1 MTRENEP
8 ETSIEEAMEVE
19 RRSLDRLTRFHP
31 RTRLSG
37 RLLRAHNRVGR
48 FVSGDRDLFHHEKL
62 VVITSAGISPWLFYD
77 LARAA
82 LPEPA
87 PAEILRQ
94 LCRDPAHVCAEPF
107 LLELNQ
113 DLEILRRLPV
123 VDGEGESGFPAQ
135 VAEIEELRNLSVALA
150 REQAGSLV
158 LSLLDR
164 TRSKTEVPRGLVGQL
179 ALAIGVWAGLCWR
192 DRRFFDSCDAYCSAF
207 DLAAVDGSASLLIQL
222 KQRAAHLIADSGFMD
237 YSRVW
242 LQEAVAFF
250 ASRGESEA
258 QGKAMVDL
266 GRIHFLEGH
275 LQTATDLFERALDL
289 LPLDSFRYRVA
300 ALEALSNCF
309 QEQQDPAKA
318 AHTLDQAFAE
328 YGDRRDS
335 YLGYLAWV
343 RGRLLGEA
351 GKTAAAE
358 ASFNEAVDLLHRFG
372 GPLAAE
378 LAMLDFSDFR
388 VLRGQSTKDIGEHI
402 MRSMKEGRYDSRS
415 AQVAAK
421 MVSSLLWGKPTKD
434 EIARLR
440 RSLEQAGGVTCP
452 PRLKVD

>member
-82 LPEPA
+82 LAEPA

-123 VDGEGESGFPAQ
+123 VDGEGEPQ
-135 VAEIEELRNLSVALA
+135 VLTQLAEIDELRNLSLALA

-158 LSLLDR
+158 KSLLDQA
-164 TRSKTEVPRGLVGQL
+164 RSRSEVTRGLVGQISR
-179 ALAIGVWAGLCWR
+179 AIGLWAVLCWL
-192 DRRFFDSCDAYCSAF
+192 DRRFFDSCDAYCLAF
-207 DLAAVDGSASLLIQL
+207 ELAAVEGSASLQIHL
-222 KQRAAHLIADSGFMD
+222 KRRAAQLIAESGFLD
-237 YSRVW
+237 YSKVW
-242 LQEAVAFF
+242 LKEAVVFYS
-250 ASRGESEA
+250 SREESEA
-258 QGKAMVDL
+258 HGKALVDL
-266 GRIHFLEGH
+266 GRIVFLEGSP
-275 LQTATDLFERALDL
+275 QAATELFENALGL
-289 LPLDSFRYRVA
+289 LPADSFRYRVA

-309 QEQQDPAKA
+309 QQQHDPAKA
-318 AHTLDQAFAE
+318 ARALDQAFEE

-343 RGRLLGEA
+343 RARLLGEF
-351 GKTAAAE
+351 GKAAAAE
-358 ASFNEAVDLLHRFG
+358 TSYNEAVDLLHRFG
-372 GPLAAE
+372 SPLAAE

-388 VLRGQSTKDIGEHI
+388 LSRGQSTKDIGERV
-402 MRSMKEGRYDSRS
+402 MKSMKEGRYDSKS

-421 MVSSLLWGKPTKD
+421 MVSSLLWGKPSSE

-452 PRLKVD
+452 PRLKAD